1 MVFQN
6 NAVTRKFFKK
16 IIYYNIS
23 LAINNL
29 LYLHTTFV
37 YLNDSYFNFFVTFNS
52 LLQLL

>member
-6 NAVTRKFFKK
+6 NAVTRKFFNK

-29 LYLHTTFV
+29 LYLNTTFV
-37 YLNDSYFNFFVTFNS
+37 YLNDSYFNFFCDV
-52 LLQLL
+52 